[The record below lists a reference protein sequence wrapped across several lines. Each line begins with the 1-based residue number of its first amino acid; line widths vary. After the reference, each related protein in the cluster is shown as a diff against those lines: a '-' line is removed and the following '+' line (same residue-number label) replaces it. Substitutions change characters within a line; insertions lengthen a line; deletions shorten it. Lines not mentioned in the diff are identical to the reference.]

1 VAVISSAARKR
12 IEQVQAQLAALE
24 EEFEQKV
31 ASDPLDSYEAA
42 LNRGK
47 ARAYQ
52 HAANLVSGALHD
64 IDVKAL

>member
-1 VAVISSAARKR
+1 MISRAARER
-12 IEQVQAQLAALE
+12 IQIAQEQLVTLKEEHETKAAQDTLE
-24 EEFEQKV
+24 
-31 ASDPLDSYEAA
+31 SYEAA

-52 HAANLVSGALHD
+52 HAANLISGALHD

>member
-1 VAVISSAARKR
+1 MISSAARDR
-12 IEQVQAQLAALE
+12 VIQVQEQLTMLQEQFERHAQADA
-24 EEFEQKV
+24 
-31 ASDPLDSYEAA
+31 LDSYEAA

>member
-1 VAVISSAARKR
+1 MIGSAARKR
-12 IEQVQAQLAALE
+12 IEQVREQLEALE
-24 EEFEQKV
+24 EEYEQKTV
-31 ASDPLDSYEAA
+31 SDTLESYEAA

-52 HAANLVSGALHD
+52 HAANLISGALHD

>member
-1 VAVISSAARKR
+1 MISTAARDR
-12 IEQVQAQLAALE
+12 VRQVHEQLVALQE
-24 EEFEQKV
+24 QFEAKV
-31 ASDPLDSYEAA
+31 ETESLDSYEIA

>member
-1 VAVISSAARKR
+1 MISSAARDR
-12 IEQVQAQLAALE
+12 VREVYEQLTRLR
-24 EEFEQKV
+24 EEFEQKA
-31 ASDPLDSYEAA
+31 ASDPLEAYEAA

-52 HAANLVSGALHD
+52 HAAHLVSMALHD

>member
-1 VAVISSAARKR
+1 MISSAARDR
-12 IEQVQAQLAALE
+12 IQTVQEQLVRLK
-24 EEFEQKV
+24 EEFEAKAAQ
-31 ASDPLDSYEAA
+31 DTLESYEAA

-52 HAANLVSGALHD
+52 HAANLISGAIHD